1 MENNITLIDEGS
13 VSKYCKNSN
22 AFWYA
27 KLYKREDYRIESNAY
42 IFDSDSVMNLLCDLN
57 QDYFSLNKSDVDII
71 DYDNKTNRMVVN
83 VKIKDDYKIE
93 TFIYRRINKPHKI
106 TLLNWNND
114 YNEERDEYVGWGY
127 SIMYASIT
135 GNIYDTILKWW
146 FERKKMAYDGMS
158 KKDFRLIRVHRSA
171 GNYMIFHNYIR
182 DVYLRIKVLKADEK
196 TPEESKIQIR
206 FILKDEFPIRYKK
219 DRVPYFIDAE
229 KIKELAIL
237 TEVVD
242 DALNPKGVL
251 GVADGIIEVR
261 PAKYDGPYSYYE
273 EGCGFYKGIDRHNP
287 TFIAVCKSIESSDN
301 TDQK

>member
-1 MENNITLIDEGS
+1 MENNIVLIDEGS

-22 AFWYA
+22 LFWYA
-27 KLYKREDYRIESNAY
+27 KLYKREDYNIETHAY
-42 IFDSDSVMNLLCDLN
+42 IFDCDIVMNLLYNLN

-71 DYDNKTNRMVVN
+71 DYDNKANRMVVN
-83 VKIKDDYKIE
+83 VKVKDDYKIE
-93 TFIYRRINKPHKI
+93 TFIYRRINKPYKR

-146 FERKKMAYDGMS
+146 FEKKKIAYDGMS

-219 DRVPYFIDAE
+219 DRVPYFIDAD

-237 TEVVD
+237 TEVAD

-287 TFIAVCKSIESSDN
+287 TFILFAKMNRKFDSISL
-301 TDQK
+301 K

>member
-1 MENNITLIDEGS
+1 MENNITLIDEES

-22 AFWYA
+22 LFWYA
-27 KLYKREDYRIESNAY
+27 KLYKREDYRIENHIY
-42 IFDSDSVMNLLCDLN
+42 TFDCDIVMNLLYNLN
-57 QDYFSLNKSDVDII
+57 QDYFSLNKADVDII
-71 DYDNKTNRMVVN
+71 YYDNKSNRMVVN
-83 VKIKDDYKIE
+83 VKIKDDYKTE
-93 TFIYRRINKPHKI
+93 AFIYRRIPKPYKR

-146 FERKKMAYDGMS
+146 FERKKIAYDGMS

-219 DRVPYFIDAE
+219 DRVPYFIDAD

-237 TEVVD
+237 TEVAD

-287 TFIAVCKSIESSDN
+287 TFIAVCKSIENSDN

>member
-22 AFWYA
+22 LFWYA
-27 KLYKREDYRIESNAY
+27 KLYKREDYRIENHIY
-42 IFDSDSVMNLLCDLN
+42 TFDCDIVMNFLYNLN

-93 TFIYRRINKPHKI
+93 TFIYRRIPKPYKR

-127 SIMYASIT
+127 SIMYASIS

-146 FERKKMAYDGMS
+146 FERNKIAYDGTS

-182 DVYLRIKVLKADEK
+182 DVYLRIKILKADEK
-196 TPEESKIQIR
+196 TLEESKIQIR

-219 DRVPYFIDAE
+219 DRVPYFIDAD

-237 TEVVD
+237 TEVAD

-287 TFIAVCKSIESSDN
+287 TFIAVCK
-301 TDQK
+301 K

>member
-22 AFWYA
+22 VFWYA
-27 KLYKREDYRIESNAY
+27 KLYKREDNIESHRVV
-42 IFDSDSVMNLLCDLN
+42 FDSDIVMNSLYNLN

-83 VKIKDDYKIE
+83 VKIKGDYKIE
-93 TFIYRRINKPHKI
+93 IFAYGRMIHKPYKR

-127 SIMYASIT
+127 SIMYASIG

-146 FERKKMAYDGMS
+146 FERKKIAYDGMS

-196 TPEESKIQIR
+196 TPEEYKIQIR

-219 DRVPYFIDAE
+219 DRVPYFIDAD

-237 TEVVD
+237 TEVAD

-261 PAKYDGPYSYYE
+261 PSKYDGPYSYYE

-287 TFIAVCKSIESSDN
+287 TFIAVCK
-301 TDQK
+301 K

>member
-1 MENNITLIDEGS
+1 MKNNITLIDEGS

-27 KLYKREDYRIESNAY
+27 KLYKREDYRIESHAY

-57 QDYFSLNKSDVDII
+57 QDYFSLNKSDVNII
-71 DYDNKTNRMVVN
+71 EYDNKTNRMMVG

-93 TFIYRRINKPHKI
+93 FFSYRRINKPHKI

-146 FERKKMAYDGMS
+146 FERKKIDYDGMS

-196 TPEESKIQIR
+196 T
-206 FILKDEFPIRYKK
+206 L
-219 DRVPYFIDAE
+219 
-229 KIKELAIL
+229 
-237 TEVVD
+237 
-242 DALNPKGVL
+242 
-251 GVADGIIEVR
+251 
-261 PAKYDGPYSYYE
+261 
-273 EGCGFYKGIDRHNP
+273 
-287 TFIAVCKSIESSDN
+287 
-301 TDQK
+301 